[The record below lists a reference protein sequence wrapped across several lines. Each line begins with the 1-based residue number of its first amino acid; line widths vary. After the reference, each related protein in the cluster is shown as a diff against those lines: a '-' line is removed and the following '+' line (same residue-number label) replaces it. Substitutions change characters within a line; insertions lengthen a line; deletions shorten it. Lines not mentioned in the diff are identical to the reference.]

1 MSTAKSMNPFIRRTS
16 KQWHFP
22 TIRYCMVSVALAG
35 PTSCVNANDS
45 NELPDLP
52 KSGEAKSSALSK
64 DVSYC
69 DSELNEVLSAW
80 PTYAMLVAPYR
91 TTKSRGR
98 SKSGEIIWT
107 VEAVRWLDEIH
118 AYIASDNEV
127 AAEWVVSGIFDKVQ
141 LLATQP
147 HLGQRYELIP
157 DREVREIL
165 YGHYRIACL
174 SSCSIREANRNPRHF
189 SRCHGNRTL
198 PELSHWHTGAS
209 SVDQP
214 MAE

>member
-1 MSTAKSMNPFIRRTS
+1 MA
-16 KQWHFP
+16 
-22 TIRYCMVSVALAG
+22 
-35 PTSCVNANDS
+35 
-45 NELPDLP
+45 
-52 KSGEAKSSALSK
+52 
-64 DVSYC
+64 
-69 DSELNEVLSAW
+69 
-80 PTYAMLVAPYR
+80 
-91 TTKSRGR
+91 
-98 SKSGEIIWT
+98 EIIWT

-147 HLGQRYELIP
+147 RLGQRYELIP

-174 SSCSIREANRNPRHF
+174 SRSIREANRNPRHF